1 MSRPILVAALLGLAA
16 PLDARAA
23 GGRVF
28 EADARGEPRLHSI
41 SPSGE
46 AGSAGTSAPTA
57 TGGPPAPAPAGS
69 PPSTPSTQPGIVLR
83 PRIYVKDLDHMA
95 QLMKRDAAVGA
106 MAASLVHRRNA
117 AVVVGVAGMALSV
130 GLGIAAMN
138 ASSASGPAAMQSG
151 KSPPGQD
158 QFVASMVALGV
169 GSLLA
174 VIIHPS
180 RGELLDVVNAWNRAH
195 LDEPIDLQYE
205 PMIVEPAA
213 SAEGSV
219 VIP

>member
-16 PLDARAA
+16 PLDAGAA
-23 GGRVF
+23 DGRVF
-28 EADARGEPRLHSI
+28 EADARGEPRLNSV
-41 SPSGE
+41 SLSGE
-46 AGSAGTSAPTA
+46 AGSAGASAPTG
-57 TGGPPAPAPAGS
+57 TDGPPAPAPAGS
-69 PPSTPSTQPGIVLR
+69 PPSTQPGIVLR

-95 QLMKRDAAVGA
+95 ELMKRDPAVGA

-195 LDEPIDLQYE
+195 LDEPFDLQYE

-213 SAEGSV
+213 SAAGSG